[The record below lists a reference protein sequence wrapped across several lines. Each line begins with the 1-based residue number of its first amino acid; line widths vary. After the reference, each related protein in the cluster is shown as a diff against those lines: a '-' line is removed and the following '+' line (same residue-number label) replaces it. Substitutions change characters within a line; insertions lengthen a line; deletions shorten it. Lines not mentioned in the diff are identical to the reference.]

1 MADRDWKAYNEAL
14 VRRGE
19 IFLDLRI
26 MKGWRREL
34 TEMNEGKEG
43 ARFRYPD
50 SFVRLLAFTHV
61 YLRLPYRQ
69 LEGFVKMLS
78 RYVDGLN
85 APDYSS
91 MAWRT
96 QRLDVKLNDA
106 LAKSNDEVVL
116 ALDASGIKVS
126 NRGEWMRHKWKVKR
140 GYLKIHIAVDVKS
153 KRILALEVTKEKVAD
168 GCRLRSLV
176 KEASEQVKVTKA
188 IGDGAY
194 DSKTNFRYLA
204 GKKIEPV
211 IKVRKNAS
219 SKVGGCVPR
228 KLVAQEYLRNPKA
241 WKRKHGYGQR
251 WMVETV
257 FSTFKRLFGE
267 YTSSIRFRYMVKEMI
282 LKGRVEWRRLDD
294 FNMGTSKLPFE
305 VNCQVSSIPS
315 KIPDGEISP
324 VRFQATCVSITHSL
338 PSAEVYY
345 ELRHD
350 LHGLA
355 SS

>member
-1 MADRDWKAYNEAL
+1 MSDRDWKAYNAAL

-19 IFLDLRI
+19 ILLDLRV
-26 MKGWRREL
+26 MKGWKDEL
-34 TEMNEGKEG
+34 ADMNKEKEG
-43 ARFRYPD
+43 GRYEYPN
-50 SFVRLLAFTHV
+50 SFIKLLAFIHV

-69 LEGFVKMLS
+69 LEGFVLMLA
-78 RYVDGLN
+78 RHAGGLK

-91 MAWRT
+91 MAWRI

-106 LAKSNDEVVL
+106 LASSEDEVVL

-153 KRILALEVTKEKVAD
+153 KRILAMEVTKEKVAD
-168 GCRLRSLV
+168 GRRLKSLV
-176 KEASEQVKVTKA
+176 KEASKHVKITKA
-188 IGDGAY
+188 IGDGGY

-204 GKKIEPV
+204 DRGIEPV
-211 IKVRKNAS
+211 IKVRKNTS
-219 SKVGGCVPR
+219 SKAGGCMPR
-228 KLVAQEYLRNPKA
+228 KRVAQEYLRDPEA

-282 LKGRVEWRRLDD
+282 LKASLYNI
-294 FNMGTSKLPFE
+294 FTA
-305 VNCQVSSIPS
+305 
-315 KIPDGEISP
+315 ISP
-324 VRFQATCVSITHSL
+324 GI
-338 PSAEVYY
+338 
-345 ELRHD
+345 
-350 LHGLA
+350 
-355 SS
+355 